1 MTAEQWYAAG
11 ATVPIDGRQIFVQQA
26 GAGPALLCLH
36 GFPSSSWDFVQL
48 WPELTTRF
56 TALAPDLI
64 GLGRSA
70 KPRRQA
76 LTIALQ
82 AESIEQLLVELDIE
96 SAHILAHD
104 LGDTVAQELLARQ
117 REGRARIEWL
127 SCVLLNGGLF
137 PETHQPRPIQRL
149 LLSPLGPLV
158 ALLTTEKAF
167 RRNMY
172 RIFSA
177 DHPPSPEFLRA
188 TWQLIKANRGK
199 AAIPRLI
206 RYMHERVTYRERWV
220 APLVEGTVPIRL
232 INGTQDPI
240 SGRHMAERFAEL
252 VPDSDVVLLEAAG
265 HYPHLEVPQQVLAA
279 FHDFHDQLD
288 PA

>member
-11 ATVPIDGRQIFVQQA
+11 TIVPIDGRRIFLQRA
-26 GAGPALLCLH
+26 GRGPALLCLH
-36 GFPSSSWDFVQL
+36 GFPSTSWDFAPL
-48 WPELTTRF
+48 WPALSERF
-56 TALAPDLI
+56 SVLAPDLI

-104 LGDTVAQELLARQ
+104 LGDTIAQELLARQ

-137 PETHQPRPIQRL
+137 PETHRPRPIQRL

-167 RRNMY
+167 RRNMH
-172 RIFSA
+172 RIFSRA
-177 DHPPSPEFLRA
+177 HPPSPEFLQA

-206 RYMHERVTYRERWV
+206 RYMSERVTYRERWV

-240 SGRHMAERFAEL
+240 SGRHMAERFAAL
-252 VPDSDVVLLEAAG
+252 VPAADVVLLEEAG
-265 HYPHLEVPQQVLAA
+265 HYPHIEVPQRVLAA
-279 FHDFHDQLD
+279 FQEFHDGLS
-288 PA
+288 